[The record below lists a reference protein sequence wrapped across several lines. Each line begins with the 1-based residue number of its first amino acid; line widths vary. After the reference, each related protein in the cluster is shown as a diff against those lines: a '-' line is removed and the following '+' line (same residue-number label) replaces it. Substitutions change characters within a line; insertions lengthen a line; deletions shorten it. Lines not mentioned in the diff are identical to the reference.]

1 MQKQKQLV
9 GFFMVF
15 FLVLGLA
22 PSLFSSFFSQ
32 GSALSLVG
40 FAQAKDGEDDDNDED
55 EDESEDEDE
64 DEDDDNDEDED
75 DDAEKIAKKQAKEK
89 ADRDRKI
96 LKNKTDSLRNSSD
109 RVDKEDDDSD
119 DDREKL
125 LERAADELDDAQE
138 EIIRA
143 EERIAKAAAEGVN
156 VSLAQARLAKA
167 KDRVK
172 ALEALI
178 ATGVYSRDELRVI
191 SREVKKLAR
200 FASHKDVHSARD
212 MQKDLA
218 KVAKRI
224 AQTEG
229 KIALLASVG
238 GAGTSFT
245 ETLNSYKQ
253 ELESLRNVINQGGD
267 AAIGALPALESLER
281 KIKVLKSSVEN
292 AIYALGGTDEEYD
305 DNYESEIEDWSEDL
319 EDVAEIEGG
328 EVGAVIKMLI
338 AEQKMSGTE
347 VGTALQSVDQRNVVL
362 QTLFGAKLKDIE
374 KLNAE
379 IAANKTRI
387 EKLKV
392 AAATIADPEVQAILN
407 EQIAELESETEK
419 LKMFVSGQE
428 NRLSVFGWF
437 FKLF

>member
-1 MQKQKQLV
+1 
-9 GFFMVF
+9 
-15 FLVLGLA
+15 
-22 PSLFSSFFSQ
+22 
-32 GSALSLVG
+32 
-40 FAQAKDGEDDDNDED
+40 
-55 EDESEDEDE
+55 
-64 DEDDDNDEDED
+64 
-75 DDAEKIAKKQAKEK
+75 
-89 ADRDRKI
+89 
-96 LKNKTDSLRNSSD
+96 
-109 RVDKEDDDSD
+109 
-119 DDREKL
+119 
-125 LERAADELDDAQE
+125 
-138 EIIRA
+138 
-143 EERIAKAAAEGVN
+143 
-156 VSLAQARLAKA
+156 
-167 KDRVK
+167 VK